1 MTKRINEVS
10 KRVFDN
16 GMEYEVVTFDL
27 VNSEKNVANG
37 GKPIITNLREIFK
50 IKKDGT
56 RGMKLNNLNKRQRE
70 VFDGAR

>member
-1 MTKRINEVS
+1 MMKRINEVS

-16 GMEYEVVTFDL
+16 GMEYEVITFDL

-37 GKPIITNLREIFK
+37 GKPIIPNLREIFK

-56 RGMKLNNLNKRQRE
+56 RGMKLNNLNKRQHE